1 MTNNS
6 AVTRHKWVIAIDG
19 VVGAGKSTTA
29 RWVADALC
37 YRHIDTGAMY
47 RAVTLAAI
55 RKEVSASDELALAQ
69 LLDGLNIELEPQYLG
84 GKIRL
89 NREDVTDAIRMPEI
103 SRRVGSY
110 ADVPLVRRALVA
122 QQQAMGAS
130 GGVVAD
136 GRDIGSVV
144 FPNADLKVL
153 LIADLVTRAERRY
166 VELTKKGVNT
176 SKAEVEEDILVR
188 DRADAERDYGAARD
202 AGQARVLDTTT
213 LTIKEQAERIVAW
226 ACGTE

>member
-1 MTNNS
+1 MAAPRSAGSVSTATAYWFTGRTRLTNNS

-69 LLDGLNIELEPQYLG
+69 LLDGLNIELEPQHLG

-110 ADVPLVRRALVA
+110 ADVPLVRRRWSRNNKPWV
-122 QQQAMGAS
+122 
-130 GGVVAD
+130 
-136 GRDIGSVV
+136 R
-144 FPNADLKVL
+144 
-153 LIADLVTRAERRY
+153 
-166 VELTKKGVNT
+166 VEVWLPTAAT
-176 SKAEVEEDILVR
+176 SAPSFFR
-188 DRADAERDYGAARD
+188 MR
-202 AGQARVLDTTT
+202 T
-213 LTIKEQAERIVAW
+213 
-226 ACGTE
+226 